1 MPPKPHPF
9 PGSHPSHAPAPPRHA
24 CVIFRKAQ
32 NKSQDPA
39 KLRRLIVDLIDKEQW
54 SSLSADVKVD
64 SVTRL
69 CAMNLLLHGIGSEAY
84 GQLSEDLPVVT
95 KDALAGRGADVLCS
109 PTYRTRYSPP
119 PPRRCEFAF
128 RAAFVPPDSAR
139 GTVFVAA
146 AIRSARLWTSRR

>member
-1 MPPKPHPF
+1 
-9 PGSHPSHAPAPPRHA
+9 
-24 CVIFRKAQ
+24 
-32 NKSQDPA
+32 
-39 KLRRLIVDLIDKEQW
+39 VDLIDKEQW

-109 PTYRTRYSPP
+109 HLPNTLFPSTSSALRVRVPRSFCASRLRPRHCLRCRCDPLRSAVDFKALNRSRRKRPTDPLS
-119 PPRRCEFAF
+119 
-128 RAAFVPPDSAR
+128 PDSP
-139 GTVFVAA
+139 GC
-146 AIRSARLWTSRR
+146 